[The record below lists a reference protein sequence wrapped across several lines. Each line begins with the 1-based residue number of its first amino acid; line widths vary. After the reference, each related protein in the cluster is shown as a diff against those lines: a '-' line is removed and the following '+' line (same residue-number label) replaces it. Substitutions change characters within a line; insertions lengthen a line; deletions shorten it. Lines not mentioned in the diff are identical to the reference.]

1 MVMMKTYA
9 GSVLPLAAI
18 AEQRIINTGH
28 GTPTKD
34 SYMRIL
40 HLGDLHIGK
49 LFFNIHLTD
58 DQAFVLDQV
67 VEIARDQQVDV
78 VAICGDVYDRSVPP
92 VLATQLLDD
101 FLSRLVLGLGKQVVM
116 IPGNHD
122 SPERLSFGSRMV
134 RERGLLIASDIG
146 GGIQPL
152 ILDDSHGPVQFFP
165 IPYVEP
171 LTLRRSLDD
180 SEVIDFDSAYR
191 LLLSRLD
198 AIGPRSVC
206 LAHCFTSGGHESESE
221 RPLTIGGS
229 CHLNGKLFSPF
240 ALTLLGHL
248 HRPQQVSPT
257 AWYAGSPLKYS
268 FSEIGHAKQVAI
280 FDLDKTGQVTRTA
293 IPLVPRRELRRLD
306 GSLSGILAAAADD
319 VCRDD
324 YLWVNLTDRG
334 ALFDYA
340 ARLRDCYPN
349 LVSITRAE
357 FEGSEGGLSVELK
370 RLGEREIL
378 ASFLKHVTGEDPDE
392 DESEVL
398 EDVLRELS
406 GGAP

>member
-1 MVMMKTYA
+1 
-9 GSVLPLAAI
+9 
-18 AEQRIINTGH
+18 
-28 GTPTKD
+28 
-34 SYMRIL
+34 MRIL

-58 DQAFVLDQV
+58 DQAHVLDQV

-122 SPERLSFGSRMV
+122 SPERLSFGSRMLC
-134 RERGLLIASDIG
+134 ERGLHIASDIG
-146 GGIQPL
+146 AGLRPL

-171 LTLRRSLDD
+171 LSLRRSLDD
-180 SEVIDFDSAYR
+180 SEVTDFDSAYR
-191 LLLSRLD
+191 LLLSQLEL
-198 AIGPRSVC
+198 IGPRSVC
-206 LAHCFTSGGHESESE
+206 LAHCFTRGGDESESE

-229 CHLNGKLFSPF
+229 CHLASELFSPF

-268 FSEIGHAKQVAI
+268 FSEIGHAKGVSI
-280 FDLDKTGQVTRTA
+280 FDLDKSGQVTRTV
-293 IPLVPRRELRRLD
+293 ISLVPRRELRRLE
-306 GSLSGILAAAADD
+306 GSLHGILEVAADD
-319 VCRDD
+319 PRRDD

-340 ARLRDCYPN
+340 ARLRECYPN

-357 FEGSEGGLSVELK
+357 YEGEEGGLSVELK
-370 RLGEREIL
+370 RLGEGEIM
-378 ASFLKHVTGEDPDE
+378 ASFIKHVTGEDPDA
-392 DESEVL
+392 DEAEVL
-398 EDVLRELS
+398 EDILRELS